1 MKKKLAVLLVMFLFI
16 AGLGYSQEA
25 KYQLSS
31 HILDITSGKPAPN
44 VVITLYKKDQDNK
57 WIQVDEKRT
66 DRNGR
71 VGDFLPQKNTSNSG
85 QYKLVF
91 QTGQYF
97 KALGQKTFYPYL
109 EVVFE
114 ITDNQHYHVP
124 ITVSPF
130 GYSTY
135 RGS

>member
-1 MKKKLAVLLVMFLFI
+1 MTVFRRNEIVCR
-16 AGLGYSQEA
+16 
-25 KYQLSS
+25 
-31 HILDITSGKPAPN
+31 PAAN
-44 VVITLYKKDQDNK
+44 VVITLYKKDQNDN
-57 WIQVDEKRT
+57 WMQIDERRT

-71 VGDFLPQKNTSNSG
+71 VGDFLQLGKTSHTG

-91 QTGQYF
+91 QTSQYF
-97 KALGQKTFYPYL
+97 AAAGQKSFYPYI

-114 ITDNQHYHVP
+114 LTDDQHYHVP

>member
-1 MKKKLAVLLVMFLFI
+1 MCICVG
-16 AGLGYSQEA
+16 GLGYSQEA

-31 HILDITSGKPAPN
+31 HILDITSGKPAAN
-44 VVITLYKKDQDNK
+44 VVITLYKKDQNNN
-57 WIQVDEKRT
+57 WMQVDERRT

-71 VGDFLPQKNTSNSG
+71 VGDFLQQKNSPNTG

-91 QTGQYF
+91 QTSQYF
-97 KALGQKTFYPYL
+97 KNLGQKTFYPYI

-114 ITDNQHYHVP
+114 ITDEQHYHVP

>member
-1 MKKKLAVLLVMFLFI
+1 MKKKLAGLLIMCFFV

-31 HILDITSGKPAPN
+31 HILDITSGKPAPD

-57 WIQVDEKRT
+57 WIQVDERRT

-71 VGDFLPQKNTSNSG
+71 VGDFLQQKNISNSG

-91 QTGQYF
+91 QTSPYF
-97 KALGQKTFYPYL
+97 KSLGQKTFYPYI

-114 ITDNQHYHVP
+114 ITDDQHYHVP